1 VTISPLPS
9 VENRS
14 QRFPALE
21 YRDFRLLWIGLAVSA
36 AGTQVQ
42 RVAVAWQIYE
52 LTHSPVALGLVA
64 LFRALPILCFGVL
77 SGVIADATDRR
88 RLMVV
93 TQSTMAVSSA
103 GLALLSF
110 THHASATAVYALVFL
125 HGCGQ
130 AFDSPARQSIV
141 PALVPR
147 ETLSNALSLNAT
159 TLKLASVIGP
169 GLGGLILDAGG
180 LSVAYVLDALSFL
193 AVIGA
198 LLVMRHRHAP
208 PKESRVSVRA
218 AIEGVAF
225 IRSQPLLLWLMGI
238 DFIGTFFAGST
249 QLMPIFA
256 DTILHVGKRGLGMLL
271 AAPAAGA
278 VVAAM
283 GMSLLPEIRRRG
295 LAVLASVVVYGAA
308 TAVFGLSTYYA
319 LSLAM
324 LALAGGADAVSTV
337 IRQTVR
343 NLVTPDEMRGRMTSL
358 NMIFFVGGPQLGE
371 VEAGLVAG
379 VVGAPWSAASGG
391 IACAAVAAL
400 VAAAVPVLR
409 DHRAE

>member
-1 VTISPLPS
+1 LDAPKESP
-9 VENRS
+9 R
-14 QRFPALE
+14 RFPALQHG
-21 YRDFRLLWIGLAVSA
+21 DFRLVWIGLAIS
-36 AGTQVQ
+36 GMGSQVQ
-42 RVAVAWQIYE
+42 RVAVAWQMYE
-52 LTHSPVALGLVA
+52 LTHSAVALGLVA

-77 SGVIADATDRR
+77 SGVVADATDRR
-88 RLMVV
+88 RLMLV
-93 TQSTMAVSSA
+93 TQSLMATSSA
-103 GLALLSF
+103 GLAALTL
-110 THHASATAVYALVFL
+110 THHVSPTAIYALTFM

-169 GLGGLILDAGG
+169 GLGGLIIDAGG
-180 LSVAYVLDALSFL
+180 LSVAYLIDAVSFL
-193 AVIGA
+193 AVIVA
-198 LLVMRHRHAP
+198 LLVMRHRHVP
-208 PKESRVSVRA
+208 PEDSRVSVGA
-218 AIEGVAF
+218 ALEGLRF
-225 IRSQPLLLWLMGI
+225 IRSQPLLVWLMGL

-271 AAPAAGA
+271 GAPAVGA
-278 VVAAM
+278 VIAAS

-295 LAVLASVVVYGAA
+295 PVVLVSVAVYGAA
-308 TAVFGLSTYYA
+308 TAVFGLSTRYG

-324 LALAGGADAVSTV
+324 LALAGGADAISTI

-343 NLVTPDEMRGRMTSL
+343 NLVTPDELRGRMTSL
-358 NMIFFVGGPQLGE
+358 NMIFFMGGPQLGE

-379 VVGAPWSAASGG
+379 AVGAPWSAASGG
-391 IACAAVAAL
+391 ILCAAIAAL
-400 VAAAVPVLR
+400 VALFVPVLR
-409 DHRAE
+409 RHRAE